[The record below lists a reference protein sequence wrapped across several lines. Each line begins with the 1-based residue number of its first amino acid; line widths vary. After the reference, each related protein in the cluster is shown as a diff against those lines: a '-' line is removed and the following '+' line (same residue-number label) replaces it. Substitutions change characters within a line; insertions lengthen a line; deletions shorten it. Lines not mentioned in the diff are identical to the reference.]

1 MADNENLNEQV
12 EEVID
17 MSTVITVPI
26 DDTLSNSGEAADAK
40 AVGDALALKAD
51 KSEIQTAI
59 TVNGQSADA
68 QGAILVNGTEIPM
81 SGTDSTTLKA
91 AIEAVDGKT
100 GADIPIDSGTGAQT
114 IKQAITSAV
123 DKTADQIE
131 MSASDETTV
140 KSAIDTTNGNVNTL
154 SDAVTALQGRTGADI
169 PYNTG
174 SAETIK
180 QHVDALEA
188 GKVKTVNEIGPDA
201 NGNIEID
208 RVSYA
213 DNLYTDEMEQV
224 DGSFLIRTT
233 GDSLAI
239 SGEDAWLLKALGNRV
254 HNNFTAESLSNPPE
268 VTPMPRTAPAA
279 ITASIT
285 EATFLTKVSNT
296 TGTYTFTHDGE
307 NWKLSDAAV
316 TITEYGITVTNDPIS
331 GDEIVVVVAGS
342 GGSYTATMT
351 VNAATRTA
359 PAAITAT
366 IDRDTWVG
374 YVNTSGTYTFAY
386 STEWKLGND
395 SVDLEDYGIAVTNT
409 PIAGDQIAVTYV
421 KEVRGTIVVANP
433 ATMVA
438 TGWNLYDHTH
448 GYARVVKYSETYG
461 YAISGTYTSLAF
473 KEDLADEGT
482 AITPDADGL
491 FSVTGTGYVVVTGG
505 NGTDT
510 AIWPTWSDWTEGY
523 DGSWE
528 GYSES
533 TVSLATIMSS
543 YFPYGLCKVGTIRD
557 EIDLV
562 NKVAISR
569 ISRSAYS
576 DEARAT
582 AADSGRAYEFDENY
596 LYIERETPVTNSITL
611 SEKYT
616 VNDHGMEWFTGSD
629 VEVYTEI
636 LYGQNLKDRLRRD
649 VITIREQSFNTTQKA
664 QARTNIGAAAAADL
678 TATNT
683 SLGNVMDG
691 LAIVANGNTH
701 AAIAAGQFV
710 YVKGHGTLAEGLYTA
725 NAAIGANATLSSSNL
740 TADASGGLNA
750 LNGNIAN
757 KAGYE
762 TGLWTPHIYDN
773 NTKVAEMSEFRY
785 YKVGPMYFMYGQG
798 FPAINISTMLQIRNL
813 PCSTIIAAG
822 IYHSGV
828 EGNCGDRTVQRNG
841 SGAVYFRPN
850 ITGNLAANTNASF
863 WVIGY

>member
-59 TVNGQSADA
+59 QVNGQSADA
-68 QGAILVNGTEIPM
+68 QGAILVDGTEIPM

-123 DKTADQIE
+123 DKTADQIK
-131 MSASDETTV
+131 MSAGDETTV

-208 RVSYA
+208 RVPYA

-233 GDSLAI
+233 GESLAI
-239 SGEDAWLLKALGNRV
+239 SGEDAWLLKLMGNRV
-254 HNNFTAESLSNPPE
+254 HTGYTAESINKT
-268 VTPMPRTAPAA
+268 VNPMPRTAPAA

-307 NWKLSDAAV
+307 NWKLSDATV
-316 TITEYGITVTNDPIS
+316 TISEYGITVSNTPIS
-331 GDEIVVVVAGS
+331 GDEIVVVVAESS
-342 GGSYTATMT
+342 GTYSATMT
-351 VNAATRTA
+351 VNAAARTA
-359 PAAITAT
+359 PDPITAT
-366 IDRDTWVG
+366 VDRDEWVEA
-374 YVNTSGTYTFAY
+374 VSESGTYTFAY
-386 STEWKLGND
+386 STVWKLSNTE
-395 SVDLEDYGIAVTNT
+395 VDMADYGITVSNT
-409 PIAGDQIAVTYV
+409 PVAGDEIVIVYV
-421 KEVRGTIVVANP
+421 KEVRGTITVANP
-433 ATMVA
+433 SAMVA
-438 TGWNLYDHTH
+438 TGWNLYDHTN

-473 KEDLADEGT
+473 KVALTDEGT
-482 AITPDADGL
+482 EITPDANGL
-491 FSVTGTGYVVVTGG
+491 FSVSGTGYVVVTGG

-510 AIWPTWSDWTEGY
+510 AIWPTWSDWDEGY

-528 GYSES
+528 AYSES
-533 TVSLATIMSS
+533 TISLAALMTAE
-543 YFPYGLCKVGTIRD
+543 FPYGLCKVGTVRD

-569 ISRSAYS
+569 VTRMAYS

-582 AADSGRAYEFDENY
+582 AAASGRAYEFDED
-596 LYIERETPVTNSITL
+596 YIYVERETPLTSSITL

-629 VEVYTEI
+629 VEIYTEI

-649 VITIREQSFNTTQKA
+649 VVTIREQNFTNTQKS

-757 KAGYE
+757 
-762 TGLWTPHIYDN
+762 
-773 NTKVAEMSEFRY
+773 
-785 YKVGPMYFMYGQG
+785 
-798 FPAINISTMLQIRNL
+798 
-813 PCSTIIAAG
+813 IAAQTNLG
-822 IYHSGV
+822 TFSTVAQLEGFLNTALSSIPNYYLYSFRVVASANVGV
-828 EGNCGDRTVQRNG
+828 FMNGQVYNGQLFKNG
-841 SGAVYFRPN
+841 SDSSAHVMLYPNTALIPVTGYKTNGAWTFAR
-850 ITGNLAANTNASF
+850 LATES
-863 WVIGY
+863 